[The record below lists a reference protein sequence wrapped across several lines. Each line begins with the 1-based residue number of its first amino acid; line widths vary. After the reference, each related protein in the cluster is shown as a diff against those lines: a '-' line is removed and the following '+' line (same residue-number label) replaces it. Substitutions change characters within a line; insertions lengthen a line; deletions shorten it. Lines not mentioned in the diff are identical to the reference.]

1 MHETTGHIDLQRPAG
16 SADPLGS
23 GRGGN
28 LPAALRALTLEQRG
42 VVNREQLLA
51 AGVTPG
57 ELRWRLGRTWR
68 VILPGVVLLE
78 AGLPSID
85 QRLIGSLL
93 FAGPASWLA
102 GPTAAAL
109 HGVRGVPPLGAS
121 QRVYVQVPAPL
132 RPRDVMWLS
141 IRRTH
146 LLDERLMD
154 RGALRY
160 SSRARAVVDAAAAA
174 PSEADTR
181 AIIIGAV
188 QQGLVRGEDL
198 AHWIEVR
205 QTRGRRRL
213 RSALDEAMSG
223 VWSLAEGD
231 LVTLLRSSPVLP
243 EPMANP
249 LLKDRHGKRLTT
261 PDVWFDDVGLAVMVH
276 SREFH
281 EGPFQWEQTVES
293 DSDLSALRIPVVGVT
308 PASISRRPRRVM
320 DRVENAY
327 REALSNGFRP
337 DVTATPR
344 GLIRPAG

>member
-1 MHETTGHIDLQRPAG
+1 MNETTHSTDLQPHPG
-16 SADPLGS
+16 SAQPERS
-23 GRGGN
+23 GPART
-28 LPAALRALTLEQRG
+28 LPTALHTLALEQRG
-42 VVNREQLLA
+42 VVSREQLLA

-68 VILPGVVLLE
+68 AVLPGVVLLD
-78 AGLPSID
+78 AGLPSTD

-93 FAGPASWLA
+93 FAGPTSWLA

-109 HGVRGVPPLGAS
+109 HGVRGVPPLEAS
-121 QRVYVQVPAPL
+121 QRVHVQVPAPL

-146 LLDERLMD
+146 LLDERLVD
-154 RGALRY
+154 RGALRF

-174 PSEADTR
+174 PTAADTR

-188 QQGLVRGEDL
+188 QQGLARGEDL

-205 QTRGRRRL
+205 QTRGRRLL

-231 LVTLLRSSPVLP
+231 LVTLLRSSTLLP

-249 LLKDRHGKRLTT
+249 LLEDRHGRRLTT

-281 EGPFQWEQTVES
+281 AGPFQWEQTVES

-308 PASISRRPRRVM
+308 PASISRRPQRVLE
-320 DRVENAY
+320 RVEDAY
-327 REALSNGFRP
+327 REAAASGFRP

-344 GLIRPAG
+344 GLIRSTR